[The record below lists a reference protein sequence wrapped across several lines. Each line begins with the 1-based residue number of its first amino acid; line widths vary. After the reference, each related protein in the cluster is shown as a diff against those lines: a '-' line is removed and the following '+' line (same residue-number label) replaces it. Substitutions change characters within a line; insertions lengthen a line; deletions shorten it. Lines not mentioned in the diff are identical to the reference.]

1 MSVPLVNASIY
12 GNNIEG
18 DNTNNATSARR
29 KDGGDD
35 EMLQPQ
41 YNADGWLPGVIMMMI
56 CRYSGCI
63 FLWWIIIRIISRIV
77 ARRTADVVTSS
88 INISNDPYNTYS
100 SYRSSAATYGGGHAC
115 TTPFVSIL
123 IGFLLFVIDLY

>member
-1 MSVPLVNASIY
+1 MLAITNGVSSNRFHLVVAPGILPKVLVFENGSTILRREKIFTDGSRLVEESYIDGSELEEGGGPAAGMSVPLVNASIY

-29 KDGGDD
+29 KDGGDN

-56 CRYSGCI
+56 CRE
-63 FLWWIIIRIISRIV
+63 
-77 ARRTADVVTSS
+77 
-88 INISNDPYNTYS
+88 
-100 SYRSSAATYGGGHAC
+100 
-115 TTPFVSIL
+115 
-123 IGFLLFVIDLY
+123 